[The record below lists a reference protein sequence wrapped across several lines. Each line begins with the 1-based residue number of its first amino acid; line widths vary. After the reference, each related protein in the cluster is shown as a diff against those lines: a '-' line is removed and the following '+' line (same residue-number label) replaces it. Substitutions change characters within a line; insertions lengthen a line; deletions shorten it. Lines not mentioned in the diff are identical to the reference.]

1 MYRRTNKYQNNVEHR
16 AKQRIIQE
24 QQFEPNTE
32 DHSFTEPPELRRIIE
47 ITDLDSGTPVKHRM
61 ELYRTDRIDCY
72 DVFVDNRLWKRRIGW
87 SKILEGLRKSL
98 PRQRAE

>member
-1 MYRRTNKYQNNVEHR
+1 MYQRTKKYQKNVEHR
-16 AKQRIIQE
+16 AKQRVIKE
-24 QQFEPNTE
+24 QQSDPEIGN
-32 DHSFTEPPELRRIIE
+32 HSFSELPDLRRIIE
-47 ITDLDSGTPVKHRM
+47 IKDLDSGAPVKHRM

-87 SKILEGLRKSL
+87 SKVLEALRKAL